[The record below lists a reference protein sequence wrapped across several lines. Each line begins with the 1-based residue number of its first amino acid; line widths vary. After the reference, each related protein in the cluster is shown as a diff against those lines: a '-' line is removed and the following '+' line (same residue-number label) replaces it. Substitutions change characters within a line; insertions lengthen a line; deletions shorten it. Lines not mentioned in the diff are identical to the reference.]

1 MNDRERELRGA
12 ARIAV
17 IAAVTVIAGFVTS
30 KAARDAILLS
40 SFSIEQLPL
49 FVGVSAALSLPIVLV
64 AGRLFVR
71 FSPDRLLPVLN
82 LISAALLIGEWLLA
96 QDHPDVA
103 AVVVFLHLGSFGAV
117 LVSGFWSIVNERF
130 DVRTAKRYVGR
141 IGVGATL
148 GGILGGIIAE
158 RTAVHLEPNM
168 ILLVLAIL
176 QGISA
181 LVLRVL
187 AGHEQRHH
195 EPTVEALAPLASLRT
210 IANSALLRNLGIVVV
225 LGAVGAAALDYV
237 FKMEVVAAS
246 KNGPLRMLAIYH
258 LGTSIV
264 TALMQILAAQPV
276 LRALGV
282 ARTVGTLPATVT
294 GVGLAAVFMPG
305 LYPAMI
311 ARGAEAIMRSSIYRA
326 GYELL
331 YAPLPEHEKRSAKVV
346 IDVGAERIGDLLGAQ
361 LVALILY
368 FAVDPRM
375 PVLIAATGIGVV
387 AFAFASRVPR
397 AYTIALEHSLL
408 EQARHDE
415 ANPPSPDSSSPLR
428 WTSLGE
434 PTMSETGG
442 DLTALSLL
450 GLNVAQIREAAADAG
465 NAEPIVRE
473 VIMPSPKKTR
483 AARTS
488 GLARPV
494 DLPNAGDSI
503 RRDPTLDQ
511 ITGLR
516 SRNISRVR
524 EILETELTPDLVP
537 HILPLVAWDEV
548 APAALRALVQLAPRC
563 TGTIVDALL
572 DGDRDFTIR
581 RRLPAVLTAGD
592 PALAAWA
599 LWRAMTD
606 TRFEVRYRAG
616 RALLELRHADHELPF
631 TADEAYELVEKEL
644 SVERTVLKNYRLL
657 DSDPQLA
664 KAHGAEP
671 LATVSSST
679 ALAHVFNL
687 LALALP
693 PEPVR
698 IAFQSLHTQD
708 YELRATALEYLESA
722 LPTHLSEKLWPL
734 IDVEQAATP
743 TRKPRKPEDLVA
755 ALRMSQPVIEAKL
768 AALTDKS

>member
-1 MNDRERELRGA
+1 MTERERELRGA

-17 IAAVTVIAGFVTS
+17 IAAVTVISGFVTS

-49 FVGVSAALSLPIVLV
+49 FVGISAALSLPIVLV

-96 QDHPDVA
+96 QDHPDIA

-148 GGILGGIIAE
+148 GGILGGVIAE

-181 LVLRVL
+181 LVLRML

-195 EPTVEALAPLASLRT
+195 EPAPEALAPLASLRT
-210 IANSALLRNLGIVVV
+210 IAGSALLRNLGIVVV

-264 TALMQILAAQPV
+264 TAVMQILAAQPV

-294 GVGLAAVFMPG
+294 GVGIAAVFMPG

-368 FAVDPRM
+368 VTVEPRM
-375 PVLIAATGIGVV
+375 PVLVAATAIGII

-397 AYTIALEHSLL
+397 AYTIALEHSLVV
-408 EQARHDE
+408 QARDD
-415 ANPPSPDSSSPLR
+415 ADPPSPDSSSPLR
-428 WTSLGE
+428 WTSLGA

-450 GLNVAQIREAAADAG
+450 GLNVAQIREAANEAG
-465 NAEPIVRE
+465 NAEPVVRE
-473 VIMPSPKKTR
+473 VIMPSPKKQR
-483 AARTS
+483 SS
-488 GLARPV
+488 GLARPIDV
-494 DLPNAGDSI
+494 PNAGDSI

-511 ITGLR
+511 ITALR
-516 SRNISRVR
+516 SRNIGRVR
-524 EILETELTPDLVP
+524 EVLDSELGPELVP

-548 APAALRALVQLAPRC
+548 APAALHALVQLAPRC

-616 RALLELRHADHELPF
+616 RALLELRHANHELPF
-631 TADEAYELVEKEL
+631 SPDEAYELVEKEL

-657 DSDPQLA
+657 DSDPQIA
-664 KAHGAEP
+664 KNHGAEP
-671 LATVSSST
+671 LSTVTSST

-722 LPTHLSEKLWPL
+722 LPAHLREKLWPL

-743 TRKPRKPEDLVA
+743 TRKPRRPEDLAV

>member
-17 IAAVTVIAGFVTS
+17 IAAVTVISGFVTS

-96 QDHPDVA
+96 QDHPDLA

-181 LVLRVL
+181 LVLRML

-210 IANSALLRNLGIVVV
+210 IAGSALLRNLGIVVV

-368 FAVDPRM
+368 VTVDPRM
-375 PVLIAATGIGVV
+375 PVLAAAAGIGVL

-408 EQARHDE
+408 EQARDDE

-428 WTSLGE
+428 WTSLGA

-450 GLNVAQIREAAADAG
+450 GLNVAQIREAAAETG
-465 NAEPIVRE
+465 NAEPLVRE

-483 AARTS
+483 SS
-488 GLARPV
+488 GLARPLDV
-494 DLPNAGDSI
+494 PNAGDSI
-503 RRDPTLDQ
+503 RRDTMLDQ
-511 ITGLR
+511 ITALR
-516 SRNISRVR
+516 SRNIARVR
-524 EILETELTPDLVP
+524 DVLGDELTPDLVP

-548 APAALRALVQLAPRC
+548 APAALHALVQLAPRC

-572 DGDRDFTIR
+572 DANRDFTIR

-592 PALAAWA
+592 PGLAAWA
-599 LWRAMTD
+599 LWRAMSD
-606 TRFEVRYRAG
+606 PRFEVRYRAG
-616 RALLELRHADHELPF
+616 RALLELRHANHTLPF

-657 DSDPQLA
+657 DSDPQIA
-664 KAHGAEP
+664 KTHAAEP

-708 YELRATALEYLESA
+708 FELRATALEYLESA
-722 LPTHLSEKLWPL
+722 LPANLSAKLWPL

>member
-1 MNDRERELRGA
+1 MSVRESVRARELRGA
-12 ARIAV
+12 GRIAV
-17 IAAVTVIAGFVTS
+17 IAAVTVISGFVTS

-49 FVGVSAALSLPIVLV
+49 FVGISAALSLPIVLL

-82 LISAALLIGEWLLA
+82 LMSAALLIGEWLLA
-96 QDHPDVA
+96 QEHPDAA

-141 IGVGATL
+141 IGVGATI
-148 GGILGGIIAE
+148 GGILGGLIAE
-158 RTAVHLEPNM
+158 RTAVLFEPNM

-181 LVLRVL
+181 LVLRML
-187 AGHEQRHH
+187 AGHEQRHQD
-195 EPTVEALAPLASLRT
+195 PAPIAPLSSVRT
-210 IANSALLRNLGIVVV
+210 IAQSALLRNLGIVVV

-237 FKMEVVAAS
+237 FKAEVVAVS
-246 KNGPLRMLAIYH
+246 KNGPLRVLAIYH
-258 LGTSIV
+258 LGTSVV

-276 LRALGV
+276 LKNLGV
-282 ARTVGTLPATVT
+282 ARTIATLPLTVT
-294 GVGLAAVFMPG
+294 GVGLGTIFIPG

-311 ARGAEAIMRSSIYRA
+311 ARGAEMVMRSSIYRA

-361 LVALILY
+361 IVALLIY
-368 FAVDPRM
+368 FFVDPRV
-375 PVLIAATGIGVV
+375 PVLIAAVGIGVI
-387 AFAFASRVPR
+387 AGAFASRVPR
-397 AYTIALEHSLL
+397 AYTRALEHSLV
-408 EQARHDE
+408 EQARDDAEHQ
-415 ANPPSPDSSSPLR
+415 PSSSSPLR
-428 WTSLGE
+428 WTSLGA

-450 GLNVAQIREAAADAG
+450 GLNVAQIREAAAETG
-465 NAEPIVRE
+465 NAEPVVRE
-473 VIMPSPKKTR
+473 VLMPVTKKTKP
-483 AARTS
+483 APSGRTRQIEVPS
-488 GLARPV
+488 
-494 DLPNAGDSI
+494 AGESI
-503 RRDPTLDQ
+503 RRDPMLDQ
-511 ITGLR
+511 ITALR
-516 SRNISRVR
+516 SRNIGRVR
-524 EILETELTPDLVP
+524 EILEGELAPDLVP
-537 HILPLVAWDEV
+537 HILPLVAWDQA
-548 APAALRALVQLAPRC
+548 APAALHALVQLAPRC

-572 DGDRDFTIR
+572 DTDRDFTIR

-592 PALAAWA
+592 PGLAAWA
-599 LWRAMTD
+599 LWRALSD

-616 RALLELRHADHELPF
+616 RALLELRHGNHTMPF
-631 TADEAYELVEKEL
+631 TAQDAYDLVDKEL
-644 SVERTVLKNYRLL
+644 SVERTVLKTYRLL
-657 DSDPQLA
+657 DSEPQIA
-664 KAHGAEP
+664 KNHGAEP
-671 LATVSSST
+671 LSTVSSST
-679 ALAHVFNL
+679 ALAHIFNI

-708 YELRATALEYLESA
+708 YDLRATALEYLESA
-722 LPTHLSEKLWPL
+722 LPADLSEKLWPL
-734 IDVEQAATP
+734 IDVEQTATP
-743 TRKPRKPEDLVA
+743 TRPPRRAEDLAA